1 MRRKQIAVIG
11 MLFMTCL
18 ASTGC
23 GQKKEK
29 QESSTVAKTS
39 TFETQAETTSQAEET
54 TEKQTEKETE
64 KETKTQ
70 AHTEKNTETETQ
82 TQVETESS
90 SLEDGVY
97 IADFNTDSS
106 MFHVNEACDGKGTL
120 TVKDGE
126 MTIHVSLTSKKIL
139 NLYYGLAADAAKEGA
154 KLLDPTT
161 DSVTYSDGMTEEVY
175 GFDIPV
181 PALDEEFDVA
191 LIGTKGTWYDHKV
204 SVSNPEPK
212 EDDIKSTVDLEDGTY
227 TAEVTLEGGSGRAS
241 IESPATLTVK
251 DGKVTASI
259 VWSSPNYDYML
270 VNDEKYLPVNTEGNS
285 AFEIPVAAFDTALD
299 VIADTVAM
307 SKPHEI
313 EYTLTFDSSTIK
325 TAE

>member
-39 TFETQAETTSQAEET
+39 AIETQAETTSQAEET

-70 AHTEKNTETETQ
+70 AHTEKDTETETQ

-212 EDDIKSTVDLEDGTY
+212 EDDAKSAVDLEDGTY

-259 VWSSPNYDYML
+259 VWSSPNYDYMIVDGKKL
-270 VNDEKYLPVNTEGNS
+270 LPVNTEGNS
-285 AFEIPVAAFDTALD
+285 VFEIPVASFDTALD

-313 EYTLTFDSSTIK
+313 EYKITFDSSTIK
-325 TAE
+325 AE